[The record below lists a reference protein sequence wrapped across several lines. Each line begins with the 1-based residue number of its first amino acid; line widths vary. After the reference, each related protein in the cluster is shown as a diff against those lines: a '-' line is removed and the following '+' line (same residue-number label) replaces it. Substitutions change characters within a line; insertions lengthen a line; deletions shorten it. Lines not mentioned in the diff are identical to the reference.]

1 MPKVSVYLPDEL
13 YREARM
19 RQLPLSS
26 LVREAVERAL
36 RNSDRQEWV
45 ARVRSRPR
53 RHDGA
58 IDTAL
63 LPVLR
68 ARGVRRVIVLDA
80 SALVDAVLDSLLRGG
95 FSSRSPARTSAPLRT
110 SRRRCSPH
118 CPGSSARARS
128 SPASARDALDEATAL
143 PQRLVLPDRCS
154 PAARLRPSRAYPR
167 AGRLVRRARR

>member
-80 SALVDAVLDSLLRGG
+80 SALVDAVLR
-95 FSSRSPARTSAPLRT
+95 
-110 SRRRCSPH
+110 
-118 CPGSSARARS
+118 
-128 SPASARDALDEATAL
+128 
-143 PQRLVLPDRCS
+143 
-154 PAARLRPSRAYPR
+154 
-167 AGRLVRRARR
+167 

>member
-58 IDTAL
+58 IDTA
-63 LPVLR
+63 
-68 ARGVRRVIVLDA
+68 
-80 SALVDAVLDSLLRGG
+80 SLLCSVREEFGG
-95 FSSRSPARTSAPLRT
+95 
-110 SRRRCSPH
+110 
-118 CPGSSARARS
+118 
-128 SPASARDALDEATAL
+128 
-143 PQRLVLPDRCS
+143 
-154 PAARLRPSRAYPR
+154 
-167 AGRLVRRARR
+167 